1 MLYYL
6 FQYLDKLDF
15 PGAGM
20 VQYVS
25 FRSAMALVFSL
36 FISTIIGR
44 RIIEKLQI
52 KQIGESIRNLDL
64 EGQYSKRGTP
74 TMGGIIIIIAIL
86 VPILFFG
93 RLDNVYI
100 ILMIVST
107 IWLGALG
114 FTDDYIKIF
123 RKDKDGLKG
132 KFKIIAQLGLGLIV
146 GMTMYMSDDIVVREN
161 IETRVG

>member
-6 FQYLDKLDF
+6 FQYLNKLDF

-20 VQYVS
+20 MQYVS

-44 RIIEKLQI
+44 RIIQKLQVY
-52 KQIGESIRNLDL
+52 QIGETIRNLDL

-86 VPILFFG
+86 IPILLFG
-93 RLDNVYI
+93 MLDNVYI

-107 IWLGALG
+107 IWLGILG
-114 FTDDYIKIF
+114 FSDDYIKVF
-123 RKDKDGLKG
+123 RKDKEGLKG

-146 GMTMYMSDDIVVREN
+146 GMTMYMSDDIVVR
-161 IETRVG
+161 